1 MKPDVSGHCRF
12 RRFSMRHVSVYKN
25 MAITFGQL
33 HRQLRLIVSRQD
45 EILAR
50 LPPPRPLRRDLERLL
65 RRQLYRRPL

>member
-1 MKPDVSGHCRF
+1 
-12 RRFSMRHVSVYKN
+12 